1 LQAGLLRAARLGQD
15 LEELQRNPKTTL
27 TRLILSDFRSYAALR
42 FEPQARRLVFA
53 GPNGA
58 GKTNLLEAAS
68 LLVPGRGLR
77 GARFSELA
85 RQGGAG
91 GWAVAARFDN
101 GLEIGTGAVEG
112 APDRREFRLNGVKP
126 RAQSEV
132 AEQFAAVWLTP
143 QMDRLFTDTTSGRRK
158 FLDRLV
164 IALEPFHAREIAAFE
179 SASAQRNR
187 LLAEP
192 PFDPAWVAA
201 LEDSMARHAVAAVA
215 ARAALIARLNATL
228 AAGGADP
235 FPRVVLGLA
244 CPIAQKLAEAPALD
258 VEEWLR
264 AALRSA
270 RRADAAAKAAG
281 YGPQK
286 TDLLIMDALTGRPA
300 VLSSTGQQ
308 KAMLIGIVLGHA
320 AMIAAARGEPSLLLL
335 DEPLVHLDA
344 ERRQA
349 LFVALEKADFPAW
362 LTGTDLEVFKGLDA
376 ACYRVQGGVLTVQP
390 GF

>member
-1 LQAGLLRAARLGQD
+1 MR
-15 LEELQRNPKTTL
+15 QRNSKTNL
-27 TRLILSDFRSYAALR
+27 NRLILTDFRSYAALR
-42 FEPQARRLVFA
+42 FEPHARRLVFA

-58 GKTNLLEAAS
+58 GKTNLLEAVS

-112 APDRREFRLNGVKP
+112 APERREFRLNGVKP
-126 RAQSEV
+126 RAQSDV

-143 QMDRLFTDTTSGRRK
+143 QMDRLFTDTASGRRK

-164 IALEPFHAREIAAFE
+164 VALEPFHAREIASFE

-192 PFDPAWVAA
+192 PYDPAWAAA
-201 LEDSMARHAVAAVA
+201 LEDSMARHAVAATA

-228 AAGGADP
+228 AAGAADP
-235 FPRVVLGLA
+235 FPRVALGLA
-244 CPIAQKLAEAPALD
+244 CSIAQRLEQEPA
-258 VEEWLR
+258 VEVEDWLR
-264 AALRSA
+264 ATLAASRQ
-270 RRADAAAKAAG
+270 ADAVAKSSG
-281 YGPQK
+281 HGPQK
-286 TDLLIMDALTGRPA
+286 ADLLITDEAAGRPA
-300 VLSSTGQQ
+300 AFSSTGQQ

-320 AMIAAARGEPSLLLL
+320 AMIAASRGEAPLLLL
-335 DEPLVHLDA
+335 DEPLVHLDLQ
-344 ERRQA
+344 RRAA
-349 LFVALEKADFPAW
+349 LFVALAKADFPAW
-362 LTGTDLEVFKGLDA
+362 VTGTDMEIFEGLDA
-376 ACYRVQGGVLTVQP
+376 GRYAVREGEVLAV
-390 GF
+390 